1 MLVNVEIKEYFT
13 FNVALIQWYDFR
25 YNDENRRFKHGCP
38 LVKLVNIYDFIP
50 VESIIELV
58 HVVSCYDKNN
68 EYYIN
73 YFIF

>member
-1 MLVNVEIKEYFT
+1 MLVNVEIKEYST
-13 FNVALIQWYDFR
+13 FNVVLVQWYDFH

-58 HVVSCYDKNN
+58 HVVPRYDKNN

>member
-1 MLVNVEIKEYFT
+1 MLVNVKIKEYST
-13 FNVALIQWYDFR
+13 FNVALVQWYDFR
-25 YNDENRRFKHGCP
+25 YNDENKHGCP
-38 LVKLVNIYDFIP
+38 LVKLVNVYDFIP

-58 HVVSCYDKNN
+58 HVVSRYDKKN